1 MRTKPGIQ
9 HNYFMKMT
17 IFFTLILSIFAVSA
31 CQTAPTQKA
40 ENTSVGNRSA
50 VKAVVEIKQIAV
62 TDAKKAIDE
71 KDVQF
76 IDVRTTEEYAAGHAA
91 KASNFPLDVLDRDL
105 GALDK
110 GKPVY
115 VICQTGKRGQIG
127 AEILQ
132 KAGFTDIYNISGG
145 TSAWVNAGFQTEK

>member
-1 MRTKPGIQ
+1 
-9 HNYFMKMT
+9 MKTT

-31 CQTAPTQKA
+31 CQSAPTQNA
-40 ENTSVGNRSA
+40 GNA
-50 VKAVVEIKQIAV
+50 VAGKVTADIRQIAV
-62 TDAKKAIDE
+62 TDAKKAVDE

-76 IDVRTTEEYAAGHAA
+76 IDVRTTEEYAAGHAV
-91 KASNFPLDVLDRDL
+91 KASNFPLDSLDKDL

-110 GKPVY
+110 SKPVY
-115 VICQTGKRGQIG
+115 VICQTGKRGQTG

-145 TSAWVNAGFQTEK
+145 TSAWVSAGYQTEN